1 MKKTVSLILSLMLL
15 ASMSLSFVP
24 AVAET
29 SGSMAILVPCSIG
42 DPFIALC
49 LKGLNK
55 LSDETGKELK
65 IIETYDKAEYED
77 QVCAMAELG
86 ANPIYCMWGDLS
98 EVAIKHAA
106 DYPDTTFILSD
117 VYMKTDA
124 PNISSLS
131 VDPYGASFVAG
142 YLAAVNTQV
151 KKVGFI
157 AHADR
162 PVSRRYRDGYIAGVN
177 YANNGTTV
185 EVAYVGNDQDPV
197 KGAEVAKLMIDNNGV
212 DIIFQSASLSGLGII
227 SACSEKGI
235 KCIGSDDWQG
245 SVDDCV
251 FWSALKP
258 FDQALYE
265 EGKAVVDG
273 AFVSGDKN
281 LGLLQGLALYDQ
293 RDYDKLPEVQRKG
306 VDAICAGI
314 SDGSIVLEK
323 DSNVIE

>member
-1 MKKTVSLILSLMLL
+1 MKKILTLVLALMMLVSALP
-15 ASMSLSFVP
+15 SM
-24 AVAET
+24 AMAE
-29 SGSMAILVPCSIG
+29 SAGSMAVLVPCSIG
-42 DPFIALC
+42 DPFIELC

-55 LSDETGKELK
+55 LAADTGKDLK
-65 IIETYDKAEYED
+65 IIETYDQAEYED

-98 EVAIKHAA
+98 EVAIKYAA

-142 YLAAVNTQV
+142 YLAAMSSDV

-162 PVSRRYRDGYIAGVN
+162 PVSRRYRDGYMAGVE
-177 YANNGTTV
+177 YAANGTTV

-197 KGAEVAKLMIDNNGV
+197 KGAEVAKLMIENNGV
-212 DIIFQSASLSGLGII
+212 DVIFQSASLSGLGII
-227 SACSEKGI
+227 SACDEKGV

-245 SVDDCV
+245 EVGKSV

-258 FDQALYE
+258 FDQALYQ
-265 EGKAVVDG
+265 EGKAVIDG
-273 AFVSGDKN
+273 TFIRGDKN

-293 RDYDKLPEVQRKG
+293 RDYDKLSDEFKAG
-306 VDAICAGI
+306 VDTICAGI
-314 SDGSIVLEK
+314 NDGSIVLAK
-323 DSNVIE
+323 DTNVVE